1 MSNKKQITIVK
12 YSNIYTMLHQEFA
25 QRNWGKKRRGDIN
38 YLRFKHR
45 ETKEDIHENLIIALV
60 GNRVVGQIGLIP
72 NSLVLS
78 KQKIDSYWI
87 CDLMVE
93 KQYRKLG
100 IAIELYKY
108 VIKKKQVLF
117 GSYPSKK
124 SEILLKLL
132 KFKKIKGPKLLFF
145 PINFKALLKFKYGNL
160 FWFQF
165 PSLFYKI
172 SEFLYIKYYNI
183 NYYNSNDIESLS
195 WDELYQ
201 IHFESQKRIKEPHM
215 LHDRKFLGWR
225 GNGFEGFTEKIRG
238 IKSSDGSSYIY
249 FDMGSDCL
257 YLVDFDIKN
266 KSSGREI
273 LGSLV
278 SIAKK
283 YKKNRLQLASNTSS
297 QNEMLKDL
305 GWLEFTNPITLYYY
319 TSKPE
324 HKLENLYFTLY
335 DSDGNL

>member
-108 VIKKKQVLF
+108 VIKKKT
-117 GSYPSKK
+117 
-124 SEILLKLL
+124 
-132 KFKKIKGPKLLFF
+132 
-145 PINFKALLKFKYGNL
+145 
-160 FWFQF
+160 
-165 PSLFYKI
+165 
-172 SEFLYIKYYNI
+172 
-183 NYYNSNDIESLS
+183 
-195 WDELYQ
+195 
-201 IHFESQKRIKEPHM
+201 
-215 LHDRKFLGWR
+215 
-225 GNGFEGFTEKIRG
+225 GFI
-238 IKSSDGSSYIY
+238 
-249 FDMGSDCL
+249 
-257 YLVDFDIKN
+257 
-266 KSSGREI
+266 
-273 LGSLV
+273 
-278 SIAKK
+278 
-283 YKKNRLQLASNTSS
+283 
-297 QNEMLKDL
+297 
-305 GWLEFTNPITLYYY
+305 W
-319 TSKPE
+319 
-324 HKLENLYFTLY
+324 
-335 DSDGNL
+335 